1 MQALPKLLWE
11 LGSSRPEASRLALRS
26 LFYAARFARCDGPI
40 HASCKQ
46 LQPSLAVFY
55 CALLPA
61 AAGASTSRLLSP
73 LAKLPVHCQVCHSS
87 CWQLNQMSWAEFLS
101 LSRPTDSRLWI
112 LTSCKCSNRSSR

>member
-11 LGSSRPEASRLALRS
+11 LGSSRPEASRLALRT
-26 LFYAARFARCDGPI
+26 LVDAARFARCYGPI

-61 AAGASTSRLLSP
+61 AAGASSGRLLSP
-73 LAKLPVHCQVCHSS
+73 LAKLPVHCQVCH
-87 CWQLNQMSWAEFLS
+87 CILLAAKTRYRAEL
-101 LSRPTDSRLWI
+101 LPL
-112 LTSCKCSNRSSR
+112 